1 MDLSHRARRLRGD
14 RPRPFNG
21 RQDEP
26 TALEDRA
33 LEDGAL
39 EDRTLEDAGF
49 VTGRPTVRPTRTD
62 TPPVIDGRLDDEV
75 WRSAAL
81 ITEFVQQAPLDGAP
95 ATEETEAVLVL
106 GPGEGMELLD
116 RLDGIEGMIV
126 TKDQTVLRSRGLSRY
141 TA

>member
-1 MDLSHRARRLRGD
+1 MSLRPWRIGLWKTG
-14 RPRPFNG
+14 PWKIGPWKTQAWF
-21 RQDEP
+21 
-26 TALEDRA
+26 
-33 LEDGAL
+33 
-39 EDRTLEDAGF
+39 
-49 VTGRPTVRPTRTD
+49 TGRPTVRPTRTD

-95 ATEETEAVLVL
+95 ATEETEAVLML

>member
-1 MDLSHRARRLRGD
+1 MDLRHRARRLRGD

-39 EDRTLEDAGF
+39 EDRTLEDPGL

-81 ITEFVQQAPLDGAP
+81 ITEFVQQAPLDG
-95 ATEETEAVLVL
+95 
-106 GPGEGMELLD
+106 
-116 RLDGIEGMIV
+116 IEGMIV
-126 TKDQTVLRSRGLSRY
+126 TKDQTVLTSRGLSRY